1 MANFTEIRINAG
13 LSEEEAQIDV
23 ETGKKVFKTSAVA
36 ERWNNAA
43 IALMERY
50 RD

>member
-1 MANFTEIRINAG
+1 MANFTEIRIHAG
-13 LSEEEAQIDV
+13 LSYEEARIDV
-23 ETGKKVFKTSAVA
+23 ETGNKVFVTPEVA

-43 IALMERY
+43 IALMEPN